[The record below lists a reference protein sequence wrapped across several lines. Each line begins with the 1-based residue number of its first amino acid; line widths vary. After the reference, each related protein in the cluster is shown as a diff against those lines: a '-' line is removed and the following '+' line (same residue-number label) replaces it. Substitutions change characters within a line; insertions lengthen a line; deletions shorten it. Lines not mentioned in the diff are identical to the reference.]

1 MSDASLFDAPNLAY
15 AQELFERY
23 ARNPESVPDAWRRI
37 FANGGAE
44 ALRQGLLIPESLSG
58 NGWHAPVESVALTSS
73 AAPAAPAPPSSA
85 PPAPQAAGPDG
96 RAEVEAA
103 RRLLPVVARATSLV
117 QAFRDHGHQL
127 ARIDPLGS
135 QPPGHP
141 QLDPAFFGTSME
153 ELREIPTSVVLENGG
168 DESLAA
174 TLERLREAYCGTIGY
189 QFEHLE
195 DPDRVRWL
203 WNEVE
208 SGTHTRPLSPEDR
221 VGLLRRLS
229 EVEGLERFLHRAY
242 LGQKR
247 FSVEGNDMLIP
258 MLDLALEEGAR
269 RGGTAM
275 VLGMAHRGRLNVL
288 AHVLGISYEGLLAEF
303 EGGAV
308 KRGMMSVPDPGTG
321 DVKYHHGAR
330 FSYPLK
336 SGGSIDVTLAPNP
349 SHLEYVNP
357 VVTGMARAWQFGDG
371 GRETVPDPDAVVPV
385 VIHGDA
391 AFAAEGV
398 VAEALNMARL
408 RGYSTGGTIHIICNN
423 QVGFT
428 TDPEDGR
435 STRYASDLAKG
446 YDIPILHVNADDPE
460 ACLAAVRL
468 AMAYRDRFHDDFV
481 IDLIGYRR
489 HGHNEGDEPGYTQPT
504 FYGLIESHPTV
515 RTLWAERLVE
525 EGTLDTAAAQALEE
539 EVTTRL
545 REAQDAVREAGSEGA
560 PPAES
565 PSTPPAGEVSTGVAL
580 EALVELNALTL
591 DVPEGFTIHPKLRRQ
606 LERRG
611 KDFGPEAR
619 MEWAHAETLAFA
631 SLLREGVP
639 IRFTGQDVERGTFSH
654 RHVVLHDAQTG
665 TEHCPLAHVG
675 PARFEIYNSPL
686 TEAAVLG
693 FEYGYSVGAPGNLVL
708 WEAQFGDF
716 VNVAQVV
723 IDQFLSAGRAK
734 WGQETSLALLLPH
747 GHEGQG
753 PEHSSARL
761 ERFLQLCAEDNMR
774 VAYPTTPAQYFHLL
788 RRQALSPVRRPLV
801 VMTPKSL
808 LRHPLATSAPTEL
821 AEGGFKGVLDDPTAG
836 DRRDSVTRLVLCS
849 GKVFYDLWS
858 HEAREG
864 NDAVALARLEQFY
877 PFPTEE
883 LEAVVASYPNLQEVV
898 WTQEEPRNMGGLSFV
913 GPRLRAVVPRAVPL
927 RYVARPERASPAEG
941 KARHHAEEQAR
952 IALETLRME

>member
-1 MSDASLFDAPNLAY
+1 MSDDTLFDAYNLAY
-15 AQELFERY
+15 AQDLFERY
-23 ARNPESVPDAWRRI
+23 ARNPESVPEAWRRI
-37 FANGGAE
+37 FAHGGVE
-44 ALRQGLLIPESLSG
+44 ALSQGLLVPEGLSG
-58 NGWHAPVESVALTSS
+58 NGWHPAPSAAAIAPTPPPEAAAVPSADIAALT
-73 AAPAAPAPPSSA
+73 
-85 PPAPQAAGPDG
+85 
-96 RAEVEAA
+96 AEVQAA

-135 QPPGHP
+135 EPPGHP

-153 ELREIPTSVVLENGG
+153 ELREIPASVVLGNGG
-168 DESLAA
+168 TESLAA
-174 TLERLREAYCGTIGY
+174 TLERLQEAYCGTIGY

-195 DPDRVRWL
+195 DPERVRWL
-203 WNEVE
+203 WGEVE
-208 SGTHTRPLSPEDR
+208 SGTHTRPLGREDR
-221 VGLLRRLS
+221 VALLRRLS

-269 RGGTAM
+269 AGGRAM

-288 AHVLGISYEGLLAEF
+288 AHVLGISYEGLVAEF

-308 KRGMMSVPDPGTG
+308 KRGMLSVPDPGTG

-330 FSYPLK
+330 HRYPLR
-336 SGGSIDVTLAPNP
+336 SGGTIEVTLAPNP

-357 VVTGMARAWQFGDG
+357 VVSGMARAWQFADG
-371 GRETVPDPDAVVPV
+371 GRDTPHQMDAVIPV

-408 RGYSTGGTIHIICNN
+408 RGYSTGGAIHIICNN

-428 TDPEDGR
+428 TDPGDGR

-446 YDIPILHVNADDPE
+446 YDIPVLHVNADDPE
-460 ACLAAVRL
+460 ACLAAIRL
-468 AMAYRDRFHDDFV
+468 AMAYRSRFHDDFL

-504 FYGLIESHPTV
+504 FYSLIEQHPTV
-515 RTLWAERLVE
+515 RTLWAGTLVA
-525 EGTLDTAAAQALEE
+525 EGTLSEAEAQALED
-539 EVTTRL
+539 EVTARL
-545 REAQDAVREAGSEGA
+545 REAQDAVRGEEGEDSAAGVE
-560 PPAES
+560 PP
-565 PSTPPAGEVSTGVAL
+565 TPPVETEVVTRVPVETL
-580 EALVELNALTL
+580 LELNGATL
-591 DVPEGFTIHPKLRRQ
+591 AVPEGFTIHPKLRRQ

-611 KDFGPEAR
+611 RDFGPDASL
-619 MEWAHAETLAFA
+619 EWAHAEALAFA
-631 SLLREGVP
+631 SLLREEVP
-639 IRFTGQDVERGTFSH
+639 IRFTGQDVQRGTFSH
-654 RHVVLHDAQTG
+654 RHVVLHDARTG
-665 TEHCPLAHVG
+665 EAYCPLARMG

-693 FEYGYSVGAPGNLVL
+693 FEYGYTVGSPGHLVL

-716 VNVAQVV
+716 VNVGQVI

-734 WGQETSLALLLPH
+734 WAQESGLVLLLPH

-788 RRQALSPVRRPLV
+788 RRQALTSTRRPLV

-808 LRHPLATSAPTEL
+808 LRHPLATSALAEL
-821 AEGGFKGVLDDPTAG
+821 AEGEFRGVLDDPTAG
-836 DRRDSVTRLVLCS
+836 GRRESVTRLVLCS
-849 GKVFYDLWS
+849 GKVFYDLWA
-858 HEAREG
+858 HEEREG
-864 NDAVALARLEQFY
+864 NPAVAVARLEQFY
-877 PFPTEE
+877 PFPAEE

-913 GPRLRAVVPRAVPL
+913 GPRLRAVVPRGVPL

-941 KARHHAEEQAR
+941 KAKHHAREQAR
-952 IALETLRME
+952 IALETLHTE